1 MTRREVLALL
11 AAAMASITAKAV
23 AQQPERPRVIGVLIF
38 LSENDPD
45 TPPRVAGFQRG
56 LKELGWVEGRNV
68 RIHYRFTADFD
79 RLQVFA
85 KELVGLQPDVI
96 VASSGL
102 VVVALRRETRTI
114 PIVFATTSDPVG
126 ERYVESLAR
135 PGGNATGFTNNLA
148 TMGGKWLELLKEI
161 APA

>member
-11 AAAMASITAKAV
+11 AAAMATATATAV
-23 AQQPERPRVIGVLIF
+23 AQQPERPRVIGVLIS

-45 TPPRVAGFQRG
+45 IPPRVAGFQRG
-56 LKELGWVEGRNV
+56 LQELGWSEGRNV
-68 RIHYRFTADFD
+68 HIHYRFTADFD

-102 VVVALRRETRTI
+102 VVGALQRE
-114 PIVFATTSDPVG
+114 
-126 ERYVESLAR
+126 
-135 PGGNATGFTNNLA
+135 
-148 TMGGKWLELLKEI
+148 
-161 APA
+161 